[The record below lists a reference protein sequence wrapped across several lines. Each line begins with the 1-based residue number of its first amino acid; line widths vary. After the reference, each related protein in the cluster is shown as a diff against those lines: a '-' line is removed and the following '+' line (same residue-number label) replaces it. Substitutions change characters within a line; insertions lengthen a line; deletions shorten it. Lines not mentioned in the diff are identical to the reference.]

1 MAKGFIT
8 KVNSGIYTVYS
19 EGKTYTCRARGK
31 FRIGKYIPLVG
42 DNVEFDAENLYLL
55 KIYDRKNVLVRP
67 PLANVDNIAIIASA
81 TNPKIPVSLINR
93 FIVIAEV
100 IGVKPII
107 IFTKIDIAEDEDYLD
122 KINLYKRLG
131 YTCFSYSS
139 KTREGLE
146 KIEEIMAD
154 KRVVFTGQSGVGK
167 STLINFLIPGTRQKT
182 GEISKALGRGKH
194 VTRVVEY
201 LPYKQGFIADSPGF
215 SSIEFDLEPVDLASF
230 YPGFEKY
237 YQNCKYRNCVHDKE
251 NGCAV
256 KKAVE
261 NKEISQEYYEE
272 YLALLNEIRLGK
284 EKV

>member
-19 EGKTYTCRARGK
+19 DGKAYTCRARGK

-42 DNVEFDAENLYLL
+42 DNVEFDDENLYLL

-107 IFTKIDIAEDEDYLD
+107 IFTKIDIVEDEDYLD
-122 KINLYKRLG
+122 KINLYERLG
-131 YTCFSYSS
+131 YTCYSYSS
-139 KTREGLE
+139 KTHEGLE
-146 KIEEIMAD
+146 EIEEVMAD

-182 GEISKALGRGKH
+182 GEISKALGRGRH

-256 KKAVE
+256 KQAVE
-261 NKEISQEYYEE
+261 NKEINQEYYEE

-284 EKV
+284 EKI